1 MVLSGDE
8 KGFRSRLV
16 CRGLSVLASVGNP
29 SVDAT
34 DVLAVIQNGG
44 SHFLKV
50 FISLVHVYVLLICF
64 C

>member
-1 MVLSGDE
+1 METKRGSGQ
-8 KGFRSRLV
+8 GLV
-16 CRGLSVLASVGNP
+16 CQGLSVLASGGNP